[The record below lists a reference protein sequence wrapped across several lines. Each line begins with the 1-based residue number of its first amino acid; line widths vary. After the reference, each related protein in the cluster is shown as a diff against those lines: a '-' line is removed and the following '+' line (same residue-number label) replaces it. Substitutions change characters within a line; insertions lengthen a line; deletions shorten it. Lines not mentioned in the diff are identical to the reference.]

1 MNEKSSI
8 LIVDDNSDNI
18 RVLGTILRQHN
29 YRVVIAQN
37 GLQALKTLDITK
49 VDLVLLDI
57 MMPGIDGFETCR
69 RIKENTDWEAIPI
82 IFLTAKVEESEIVKG
97 LELGAVDYI
106 TKPFNTQVLLARV
119 KTHVQLYQYYQLLR
133 AQACLDGL
141 TQIANRLKFE
151 TVLVDEWHRALR
163 TEGYLAVLMID
174 IDYFKALNDTYGHLA
189 GDQVLKQVAATID
202 KLAKRASDF
211 VARYGGEEFVVILPN
226 TQLQE
231 ALLIAENIRRAIEAL
246 AIENKN
252 TTLGQITIS
261 LGAAATIPNATMQP
275 MQLIDKADQQ
285 LFIAKHNGRNQ
296 VQSEK

>member
-1 MNEKSSI
+1 MTEKSSI
-8 LIVDDNSDNI
+8 LVVDDNSDNI

-37 GLQALKTLDITK
+37 GLQALKTLDVTK

-69 RIKENTDWEAIPI
+69 RIKENVDWQTIPI

-119 KTHVQLYQYYQLLR
+119 KTHVQLHQYYQLLR

-151 TVLVDEWHRALR
+151 TVLVNEWHRALR

-174 IDYFKALNDTYGHLA
+174 IDYFKALNDTYGHLI
-189 GDQVLKQVAATID
+189 GDQVLKQVALTID
-202 KLAKRASDF
+202 KVVKRASDF

-226 TQLQE
+226 TQLPE
-231 ALLIAENIRRAIEAL
+231 ALLIAENIRLAVELL

-261 LGAAATIPNATMQP
+261 LGAAAMIPNPTIQP

-285 LFIAKHNGRNQ
+285 LFLAKHSGRNQ
-296 VQSEK
+296 VQGEK

>member
-1 MNEKSSI
+1 
-8 LIVDDNSDNI
+8 
-18 RVLGTILRQHN
+18 
-29 YRVVIAQN
+29 
-37 GLQALKTLDITK
+37 
-49 VDLVLLDI
+49 LLDI

-163 TEGYLAVLMID
+163 MEGYLAVLMID

-226 TQLQE
+226 TKLQE
-231 ALLIAENIRRAIEAL
+231 ALLIAETIRRAIEAL

-261 LGAAATIPNATMQP
+261 LGAAATIPSATMQP

-285 LFIAKHNGRNQ
+285 LFLAKHNGRNQ